1 MTANPTIF
9 AKAIEGSDACDK
21 QFAALSAAGTT
32 INDAYWELVIDDVRD
47 ALALLRPTHDESGGA
62 DGFLSIEVAPEL
74 DTDGTIAAAHE
85 LRYQEGL
92 TILLGRIEV
101 AGSPEDDV
109 GRTLEDQGVDSF
121 HQAFA
126 HLLETLDTKAHQ
138 LSSR

>member
-1 MTANPTIF
+1 VTANPTIF

-62 DGFLSIEVAPEL
+62 DGFLSIE
-74 DTDGTIAAAHE
+74 
-85 LRYQEGL
+85 
-92 TILLGRIEV
+92 
-101 AGSPEDDV
+101 DDV